1 MPPTTTRTRASA
13 PSIFGEAY
21 AAVASDCRC
30 RPLAREIRT
39 HAVEVACLA
48 RELAPLVD
56 ADPGDAFA
64 AGLLHDLGQL
74 LLLSRDPAG
83 YVALLDAG
91 LSHGDQLRREKDLYR
106 TDHALLAAEYLLD
119 LRMPDVVA
127 DAVADHHDPFVSS
140 AGTTVVV
147 SAADELLGADGSRRC
162 SARLLDIDDGVLRG
176 RPTP

>member
-1 MPPTTTRTRASA
+1 MLTKARARPSA
-13 PSIFGEAY
+13 VTIFDEAY
-21 AAVASDCRC
+21 AAVAADPRC
-30 RPLAREIRT
+30 RDLVIGIRS

-64 AGLLHDLGQL
+64 AGLLHDIGQL
-74 LLLSRDPAG
+74 LLLRRDPDG
-83 YVALLDAG
+83 YTALLGEDLA
-91 LSHGDQLRREKDLYR
+91 HGDRLQREKSLYR

-119 LRMPDVVA
+119 RRVPDVIA

-147 SAADELLGADGSRRC
+147 SAADELLGADGSRR
-162 SARLLDIDDGVLRG
+162 SSVRMLDGTDEA
-176 RPTP
+176 

>member
-1 MPPTTTRTRASA
+1 MPTTTRARASA
-13 PSIFGEAY
+13 PTIFDEAY
-21 AAVASDCRC
+21 AAVAADPRC
-30 RPLAREIRT
+30 RDLAIGIRS

-64 AGLLHDLGQL
+64 AGLLHDIGQL
-74 LLLSRDPAG
+74 LLLRRDPDG
-83 YVALLDAG
+83 YPILLGGG
-91 LSHGDQLRREKDLYR
+91 LAHGDQLRREKALYR

-119 LRMPDVVA
+119 RRVADAIA

-147 SAADELLGADGSRRC
+147 SAADELLGTDETRRRSVRMLDGTNG
-162 SARLLDIDDGVLRG
+162 A
-176 RPTP
+176 